1 MEQFLHK
8 KEISHR
14 LFFLTKYINN
24 FGKLIE
30 SENFPKTSMF
40 TGNKGQGKYTLI
52 SHLLFSIKDDKY
64 DNNNYQIN
72 KNTKFY
78 NSFYS
83 GINTNF
89 ICIDSSLIKID
100 DIRELKMNILSKKI
114 NNEKRFIVFDD
125 IDLIN
130 LNCANALLKII
141 EEPLNNDYFFLINNK
156 TQNIIETIKSRCVEF
171 KIDMNF
177 KGSNNNIPEF
187 LKTFELKPLID
198 FDHNLLTPGLY
209 LRFNQ
214 IMYEYNLNLNDTIYE
229 NFQKI
234 LNNHKRNKLSINI
247 DLMKYIINFYFE
259 KENKSISKF
268 QIIKIID
275 ELFNYNLSQKTFLET
290 VKNI

>member
-14 LFFLTKYINN
+14 LFFLTKYLDN
-24 FGKLIE
+24 FAKLIE

-72 KNTKFY
+72 KNSKFY

-89 ICIDSSLIKID
+89 ICIDSSSIKID
-100 DIRELKMNILSKKI
+100 DIRELKINILSKKI

-171 KIDMNF
+171 KINMNF
-177 KGSNNNIPEF
+177 KGSNNNILEF
-187 LKTFELKPLID
+187 LKTFELKSLID
-198 FDHNLLTPGLY
+198 FDYNLLTPGLF
-209 LRFNQ
+209 LRYNQ
-214 IMYEYNLNLNDTIYE
+214 LIYEYNLDLNDTIYE

>member
-14 LFFLTKYINN
+14 LFFLTKYLDN
-24 FGKLIE
+24 FGKLVE
-30 SENFPKTSMF
+30 TENFPKTSMF

-72 KNTKFY
+72 KNSKFY

-89 ICIDSSLIKID
+89 ICIDSSLIKIE
-100 DIRELKMNILSKKI
+100 DIRELKIKILSKKI

-156 TQNIIETIKSRCVEF
+156 TQNLIETIKSRCIEF

-177 KGSNNNIPEF
+177 KGLNNNIQEF

-198 FDHNLLTPGLY
+198 FDHNLLTPGLF

-214 IMYEYNLNLNDTIYE
+214 IMYEYNLDLNDTIYE
-229 NFQKI
+229 NFKKI
-234 LNNHKRNKLSINI
+234 LNNHKRNKLRINI

-259 KENKSISKF
+259 TENKSISKF

>member
-52 SHLLFSIKDDKY
+52 SHLLFSIKDDQY
-64 DNNNYQIN
+64 DYDNYQIN
-72 KNTKFY
+72 KNSKFY
-78 NSFYS
+78 NSFYG

-100 DIRELKMNILSKKI
+100 DIRELKINILSKKI

-171 KIDMNF
+171 KINMNF
-177 KGSNNNIPEF
+177 KGSNNNILEF
-187 LKTFELKPLID
+187 LKTFELKSLID
-198 FDHNLLTPGLY
+198 FDYNLLTPGLF

-214 IMYEYNLNLNDTIYE
+214 IMYEYNLDLNDTIYE

-290 VKNI
+290 VRNI

>member
-14 LFFLTKYINN
+14 LFFLTKYLDN

-72 KNTKFY
+72 KNSKFY

-89 ICIDSSLIKID
+89 ICIDSSLIKIE
-100 DIRELKMNILSKKI
+100 DIRELKINILSKKI

-198 FDHNLLTPGLY
+198 FDHNLLTPGLF

-214 IMYEYNLNLNDTIYE
+214 LIYEYNLDLNDTIYE